1 MRIDKFAA
9 EQTGISRSDAKELIK
24 RRKITVNGALV
35 TSADMHVDPEKD
47 EIIIGGKPILYRQY
61 MYIMLDET
69 MARESLPNSA
79 SASFAATSAL
89 LTIRQITR
97 VSLCFMTALFMN
109 WRAKYM
115 SSVAITAAP

>member
-24 RRKITVNGALV
+24 RRKITVNGASV

-61 MYIMLDET
+61 MYIMLNKPAGVVCATRDELSET
-69 MARESLPNSA
+69 VLELIPPGTAGQGHRGFCFHNRRRHPC
-79 SASFAATSAL
+79 TQDAL
-89 LTIRQITR
+89 AQEPR
-97 VSLCFMTALFMN
+97 
-109 WRAKYM
+109 
-115 SSVAITAAP
+115 